1 MGMIYANVAEP
12 FIESA
17 RRCPE
22 KPAVVHGNVTYTY
35 REMNDRVN
43 QTARLLVED
52 LGVMPGDRVA
62 YLLPNS
68 VEILEIYYAVQKI
81 GAVAV
86 PLNFKLIARE
96 IEYLIAASGSSVL
109 FFASQ
114 FADKALEAS
123 SSLSGR
129 VRLVSTRGAV
139 DGCCLLESMRDGKSL
154 AEPALF
160 VDPSALSRI
169 QYTGGSTGVPKGA
182 ARTHRADL
190 VELDGVLD
198 SNHLADDP
206 DNVVLIQ
213 CPLEHHGGH
222 SWFTAAFAAGATL
235 IVCDAFDPESILR
248 RIDRFRVT
256 YMILLPPTTYVRLL
270 SCPAIDDY
278 DLSSVRLVQSAAGG
292 TTRQIVEVI
301 YDRFPNAILNFGWGQ
316 SESGLGTSLVIT
328 RAMLAEDSPRLSS
341 IGRPMKHLE
350 IKLVDDADDEVRR
363 GEAGEALV
371 RCEAVMEGYYG
382 QDDLS
387 HSVFTEDGWLRTG
400 DVMTCDD
407 DGYYT
412 LVSRKK
418 DMIKSGGEN
427 VFAGEVER
435 AISLHPAVADCVV
448 FGTGDEVM
456 GEAVAAVVELKP
468 GTTCTADE
476 IREHCKGL
484 IASYKKP
491 RHIAFTD
498 DLGRDDAGKVRTD
511 DVIAFFD
518 RRREGVAPSVRPR
531 VSKSRHRP
539 LLSLLA

>member
-43 QTARLLVED
+43 RTARLLVED

-68 VEILEIYYAVQKI
+68 VEILEIYYAIQKI

-96 IEYLIAASGSSVL
+96 IEYLIAASGTSVL

-114 FADKALEAS
+114 FSGKVLEAS

-129 VRLVSTRGAV
+129 VRLVSTCGAV
-139 DGCCLLESMRDGKSL
+139 DGCCQLEPMREGKSPV
-154 AEPALF
+154 EPVLF
-160 VDPSALSRI
+160 ADPAALSRI

-198 SNHLADDP
+198 SNRLTDDP

-222 SWFTAAFAAGATL
+222 SWFTAAFAARATL
-235 IVCDAFDPESILR
+235 IVCDAFDAEAILR

-270 SCPAIDDY
+270 SYPAIDDY
-278 DLSSVRLVQSAAGG
+278 DLSSVKLVQSAAGG
-292 TTRQIVEVI
+292 TNRQIVEVI
-301 YDRFPNAILNFGWGQ
+301 YDCFPNAILNYGWGQ

-328 RAMLAEDSPRLSS
+328 RAMLAEDSPLLSS

-350 IKLVDDADDEVRR
+350 IKLVDDADNEVRR
-363 GEAGEALV
+363 GEIGEALV

-382 QDDLS
+382 QDDLTRS
-387 HSVFTEDGWLRTG
+387 AFTEDGWLRTG
-400 DVMTCDD
+400 DMMACDE

-427 VFAGEVER
+427 VFIGEVESTIR
-435 AISLHPAVADCVV
+435 LHPAVADCVV
-448 FGTGDEVM
+448 FGTRDEVM

-476 IREHCKGL
+476 LRKHCKSL

-491 RHIAFTD
+491 RHIVFTD

-511 DVIAFFD
+511 DVIALFERQRDEAISRPWPRRPSD
-518 RRREGVAPSVRPR
+518 RSRPA
-531 VSKSRHRP
+531 
-539 LLSLLA
+539 LSLLA